1 MNLSSA
7 IVTFEQL
14 KAATGYD
21 SASGVERCLR
31 KNGVRF
37 LYGKLGIYTTV
48 DAINAAM
55 GLKLDNPNP
64 NQQDID
70 IL

>member
-1 MNLSSA
+1 MSSL
-7 IVTFEQL
+7 VSLNEL
-14 KAATGYD
+14 KELTGYKRAPD
-21 SASGVERCLR
+21 VEQCLV

-37 LYGKLGIYTTV
+37 LYGRHGIYTTI

-55 GLKLDNPNP
+55 GISKDTTQPTEPEIN
-64 NQQDID
+64 

>member
-1 MNLSSA
+1 MADLISLN
-7 IVTFEQL
+7 EL
-14 KAATGYD
+14 KQITGYKT
-21 SASGVERCLR
+21 APAVEQCLV

-37 LYGKLGIYTTV
+37 LYGRHGIYTTI

-55 GLKLDNPNP
+55 GISKDTVEQTEQEIN
-64 NQQDID
+64 

>member
-1 MNLSSA
+1 MSSL
-7 IVTFEQL
+7 VSLDQL
-14 KAATGYD
+14 KEITGYKT
-21 SASGVERCLR
+21 APAVEQCLV

-37 LYGKLGIYTTV
+37 LYGRHGIYTTV

-55 GLKLDNPNP
+55 GINKESIYDREQEIN
-64 NQQDID
+64 

>member
-1 MNLSSA
+1 MSA
-7 IVTFEQL
+7 LVSLDQL
-14 KAATGYD
+14 KEITGYKT
-21 SASGVERCLR
+21 APAVEQCLV

-37 LYGKLGIYTTV
+37 LYGRHGIYTTV

-55 GLKLDNPNP
+55 GINKETIQEQEQEIN
-64 NQQDID
+64 

>member
-1 MNLSSA
+1 MANLVSL
-7 IVTFEQL
+7 TEL
-14 KAATGYD
+14 KEITGYKT
-21 SASGVERCLR
+21 APAVEQCLT

-37 LYGKLGIYTTV
+37 LHGRHGIYTTI

-55 GLKLDNPNP
+55 GINKDTTQPIEQEIN
-64 NQQDID
+64 

>member
-1 MNLSSA
+1 MSA
-7 IVTFEQL
+7 LVSLDQL
-14 KAATGYD
+14 KEITGYKT
-21 SASGVERCLR
+21 APAVEQCLV

-37 LYGKLGIYTTV
+37 LYGRHGIYTTV

-55 GLKLDNPNP
+55 GINKEYIYDREQEIN
-64 NQQDID
+64 

>member
-1 MNLSSA
+1 MDNLVSLA
-7 IVTFEQL
+7 EL
-14 KAATGYD
+14 KEITGYKT
-21 SASGVERCLR
+21 APAVEQCLT

-37 LYGKLGIYTTV
+37 LYGRHGIYTTI

-55 GLKLDNPNP
+55 GISKDTTQTIEQEIN
-64 NQQDID
+64 

>member
-1 MNLSSA
+1 MANLVSLN
-7 IVTFEQL
+7 EL
-14 KAATGYD
+14 KQITGYKT
-21 SASGVERCLR
+21 APAVEECLT

-37 LYGKLGIYTTV
+37 LYGRHGIYTTI

-55 GLKLDNPNP
+55 GISKDTAAQTEPE
-64 NQQDID
+64 IS